1 MPLPGN
7 AMLPTGG
14 GIMPLQIGIDAQT
27 EEAVVLADDALL
39 RHVVILGATGAG
51 KTVLGK
57 AFLEEAVRAGV
68 PVIAVDPQG
77 DLASLALRPTSESAE
92 EHPVPQEIADEYW
105 ARAAVSILT
114 PGSTRGTPV
123 ALNPL
128 KRPPSAATSED
139 LIISLDA
146 LAESLAAA
154 MGYDPGAEVGARA
167 KDFLFLTLQEAIKSS
182 AWPSD
187 IPTLV
192 RLLERDASPDAA
204 KLLTNRERAGLVRR
218 AESMTVGAKGLL
230 FTAGPALDVEAMLQA
245 PKGRVPVNVVYTG
258 GLRNARERELVV
270 ATLCK
275 DVLAWMT
282 AHPAAICGSSST
294 STRSPVC
301 ARPILGTH

>member
-1 MPLPGN
+1 
-7 AMLPTGG
+7 
-14 GIMPLQIGIDAQT
+14 MPLQIGTDAQT
-27 EEAVVLADDALL
+27 KEAVVLAEDALL

-92 EHPVPQEIADEYW
+92 AHPVPQEIADEYW

-128 KRPPSAATSED
+128 RRPPSAVTSED

-154 MGYDPGAEVGARA
+154 MAYDPSAR
-167 KDFLFLTLQEAIKSS
+167 
-182 AWPSD
+182 
-187 IPTLV
+187 
-192 RLLERDASPDAA
+192 
-204 KLLTNRERAGLVRR
+204 NR
-218 AESMTVGAKGLL
+218 
-230 FTAGPALDVEAMLQA
+230 
-245 PKGRVPVNVVYTG
+245 
-258 GLRNARERELVV
+258 
-270 ATLCK
+270 
-275 DVLAWMT
+275 
-282 AHPAAICGSSST
+282 
-294 STRSPVC
+294 
-301 ARPILGTH
+301 